1 MISGVTSW
9 AIVEAPSS
17 LGLRATGVRRLP
29 DALLGAGLADELPG
43 SVRRAARVEPGPD
56 GGDAVDEATGLLH
69 GRALAIYS
77 RALAGEV
84 ETVLDSGDIPLV
96 LGGDCSILLG
106 CLLGARRAGRIG
118 LLFVDGHADFY
129 DVDSEPGGEV
139 ASMELA
145 LATGRGPALLAELG
159 GEDVLVRDEDVVAV
173 GFRDH
178 EEQRRDRSPPLPA
191 AVLAL
196 DLPIVRERGIDA
208 VAVEALA
215 RLTRP
220 GIDGVWMHLDA
231 DVVADDLMPA
241 VDYRL
246 RGGFSWAELSA
257 LLQAVQATGRLIG
270 LDVTI
275 LNPDLDPEGEAARG
289 LVGAL
294 SHGLRPPP

>member
-1 MISGVTSW
+1 MTSW

-29 DALLGAGLADELPG
+29 DALLRAGLANELPG
-43 SVRRAARVEPGPD
+43 TVRRAARVEPAAD
-56 GGDAVDEATGLLH
+56 GGDVVDEATGLLH
-69 GRALAIYS
+69 GPALAAYS
-77 RALAGEV
+77 RALASEV
-84 ETVLDSGDIPLV
+84 ETVLDAGDIPFV

-106 CLLGARRAGRIG
+106 CLLGARKAGRIG

-129 DVDSEPGGEV
+129 DVDSEPAGEV

-145 LATGRGPALLAELG
+145 LATGRGPALLAKLG
-159 GEDVLVRDEDVVAV
+159 GEDVLVREGDVVAV

-178 EEQRRDRSPPLPA
+178 EQQRQDGSPPLPA
-191 AVLAL
+191 SVLAL
-196 DLPIVRERGIDA
+196 DLFAVRDRGIDA
-208 VAVEALA
+208 VAVEALV

-220 GIDGVWMHLDA
+220 GVDGLWLHLDA
-231 DVVADDLMPA
+231 DVVADELMPA

-246 RGGFSWAELSA
+246 PGGFSWAALSA
-257 LLQAVQATGRLIG
+257 LLHAALASGRLIG

-275 LNPDLDPEGEAARG
+275 LNPDLDPTGDAARG
-289 LVGAL
+289 LVAAL